1 MNETIKDSIKVN
13 SNPEC
18 IVKIE
23 EFADLFFQKASIRQE
38 MYGKV
43 YLALI
48 EASVNAIKHGN
59 KSNPSLQVN
68 VQIQKTT
75 QEIVLI
81 ITDMGEGFDYN
92 NIPDPTEVSNIESP
106 NGRGIYIISNLSDK
120 LEFNESG
127 NEIKI
132 TFNIE

>member
-1 MNETIKDSIKVN
+1 MNETIKNSIKNYSN
-13 SNPEC
+13 SKC
-18 IVKIE
+18 IVRIE
-23 EFADLFFQKASIRQE
+23 EFADLFFQKASISQK

-68 VQIQKTT
+68 VQIQKTNK
-75 QEIVLI
+75 EIILV
-81 ITDMGEGFDYN
+81 ITDMGDGFDYD
-92 NIPDPTEVSNIESP
+92 NIPDPTEVNNIESP

-120 LEFNESG
+120 LEFNDSG